1 MISRHEN
8 DKRIVE
14 QTNCP
19 NCSSSDAFTIYEKAG
34 KIDGHCFSCEHYSA
48 DPYGELEV
56 KVAIP
61 ASRPK
66 KAKTKVIGNR
76 VELDEGIQ
84 YPIPSGG
91 IPSRKLS
98 RQTCEHYGVR
108 VGVSAEDGV
117 TPLFSLF
124 PQYRSASITG
134 WKTID
139 NHKNIVSTGGKN
151 VDPFGLNTIKPK
163 GKKLWIT
170 EGEYDA
176 MSIFQA
182 IKETSTLDGWQP
194 DVISIPNGV
203 ASASNSLASCYDKL
217 IAYDEII
224 ICFDNDEPGIAAREE
239 ICKMFAGKSN
249 YVVIP
254 SPYKDASDMLQAGKA
269 TELKWLCLSNY
280 KKYEPDGIVNA
291 KDLKEKYF
299 SAASEVF
306 YPFPPTM
313 PLLNKKLYGAWPG
326 SIITLTSGTGCGKT
340 QLTRELM
347 YHFYNTTDVNMA
359 GVFLEEDS
367 VSTLKGLVSLEV
379 NKRITLPDVKITKEV
394 EEKAYDKLFG
404 SGRITL
410 YDYFGGVDDSNILYK
425 LRYLALT
432 GNRIIFLDHLH
443 IVVNETESNK
453 GERERIDSLM
463 KDLAKFVKEF
473 NVVLF
478 LVVQLKYSASGH
490 LSFEQGARPSL
501 DDLKGSSS
509 IKQYSWEVLGF
520 TRNQQHELE
529 SHKNIVELSILKSRS
544 TGRTGIVDYLDFNDF
559 TGRMVNIPTP
569 DNFPTMAKKK
579 GFYNDND

>member
-254 SPYKDASDMLQAGKA
+254 SPYKDASDMLQAGKVN
-269 TELKWLCLSNY
+269 ELKWLCLSNY
-280 KKYEPDGIVNA
+280 NKYQPDGIVNA
-291 KDLKEKYF
+291 KDLKAEYF
-299 SAASEVF
+299 NDAPEVF
-306 YPFPPTM
+306 YPFPATM
-313 PLLNKKLYGAWPG
+313 PIVNQKLYGAWPG

-340 QLTRELM
+340 QTMKELL
-347 YHFYNTTDVNMA
+347 YHYYQTTDEKIG
-359 GVFLEEDS
+359 GVFLEEDKME
-367 VSTLKGLVSLEV
+367 TLEGLIALDV
-379 NKRITLPDVKITKEV
+379 NKRISLPDVQISKKE
-394 EEKAYDKLFG
+394 EEASYDRLFG

-410 YDYFGGVDDSNILYK
+410 YDHFGGLNDSNLISK
-425 LRYLALT
+425 LRYLAIT
-432 GNRIIFLDHLH
+432 GHSFIFLDHLSI
-443 IVVNETESNK
+443 IVSEFAAEG
-453 GERERIDSLM
+453 GERERIDTLM
-463 KDLAKFVKEF
+463 TQLAKFVKEF
-473 NVVLF
+473 NVILF
-478 LVVQLKYSASGH
+478 LVVHLKKSTESGK
-490 LSFEQGARPSL
+490 SFEEGARPTL
-501 DDLKGSSS
+501 DDLRGSSTL
-509 IKQYSWEVLGF
+509 KQLSWVVLGL
-520 TRNQQHELE
+520 TRNQQHPDQDC
-529 SHKNIVELSILKSRS
+529 KNVIEICVLKSRK
-544 TGRTGIVDYLDFNDF
+544 TGRTGISDYLNFDER
-559 TGRMVNIPTP
+559 TGRLYNISKP
-569 DNFPTMAKKK
+569 DNFIIKKK
-579 GFYNDND
+579 RGDYDND